1 MTAIRHRLT
10 VLLAEDDENDLMLIR
25 RAFDRLRS
33 LVRLIVVPDGDA
45 AIAYLQGGGK
55 FSDREKWP
63 IPDVLL
69 LDQWLPGTTG
79 LDVLTWMRS
88 EPGFASFP
96 VAVISGGMSPAH
108 AREAYRL
115 RAAAC
120 AKGADA
126 TEMMEALDRAME
138 SAQGLARGS
147 WFVSRTAYAAP
158 CSLAG
163 YQREPIRVWT

>member
-10 VLLAEDDENDLMLIR
+10 VLLAEDDDNDLMLIR
-25 RAFDRLRS
+25 RALERLRS
-33 LVRLIVVPDGDA
+33 LVRLIVVPDGDSA
-45 AIAYLQGGGK
+45 VAYLCGSGK
-55 FSDREKWP
+55 FSDRDKWP
-63 IPDVLL
+63 VPGVVL

-88 EPGFASFP
+88 EPGFASLP
-96 VAVISGGMSPAH
+96 VALISGGMSPAH
-108 AREAYRL
+108 AREAHRL
-115 RAAAC
+115 RAASC

-126 TEMMEALDRAME
+126 TAMMEALDCAME

-147 WFVSRTAYAAP
+147 WFVSRTAYAAR